1 MGTERVLVF
10 AIDFLPLRQGGKV
23 GVSVLIS
30 FLRPFSVGQSADALL
45 ISFLPLRQG
54 AKKVFRRSSK
64 SASVP
69 FEGRTLQYDVR
80 TTTKWGGVDY

>member
-1 MGTERVLVF
+1 MIIVFVGYYLVST
-10 AIDFLPLRQGGKV
+10 ALATLPLG
-23 GVSVLIS
+23 
-30 FLRPFSVGQSADALL
+30 
-45 ISFLPLRQG
+45 QG

-80 TTTKWGGVDY
+80 TTPQGGRGWMKVLTVQPLCACTY